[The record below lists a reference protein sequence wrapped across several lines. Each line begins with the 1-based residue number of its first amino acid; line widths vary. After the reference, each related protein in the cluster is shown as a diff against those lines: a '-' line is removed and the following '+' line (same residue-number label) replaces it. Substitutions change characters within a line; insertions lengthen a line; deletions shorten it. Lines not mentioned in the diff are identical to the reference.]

1 MNRWKKLRA
10 EIVLRI
16 YIEGLRNPD
25 GTYGIVSADAAVEHA
40 DTIIKA
46 LKK

>member
-10 EIVLRI
+10 EIALRI
-16 YIEGLRNPD
+16 YMDGLRNPD
-25 GTYGIVSADAAVEHA
+25 GTYQIINSNAAVEHA

>member
-1 MNRWKKLRA
+1 MVEKLRA

-16 YIEGLRNPD
+16 YMDGLRNPD
-25 GTYGIVSADAAVEHA
+25 GTYQIVSADEAVEHA

>member
-1 MNRWKKLRA
+1 MRWKKLRA
-10 EIVLRI
+10 EIALRI
-16 YIEGLRNPD
+16 YIDGLRNQD
-25 GTYGIVSADAAVEHA
+25 GTYQIISADAAVEHA

>member
-1 MNRWKKLRA
+1 MRWKKLRA
-10 EIVLRI
+10 EIALRI
-16 YIEGLRNPD
+16 YMDVLRNQD
-25 GTYGIVSADAAVEHA
+25 GTYQIISSGAAVQHA